1 MLHVNIYHLT
11 PEGPFHVG
19 QRGVGLEETGVHL
32 PSDTLFAAMV
42 AAYAEAGF
50 PPADL
55 TQPFETAPARGK
67 PPFLLTSAL
76 PRAGQVRFY
85 PTLPL
90 SWLNL
95 SGPVRDSRLKELKRI
110 QFVSETIFEKM
121 VNGEALDDYLP
132 PADEA
137 AIHDK
142 DRGIYLQGRSL
153 WLTAPEADKLPE
165 QMRRS
170 PSTRPSAPRPLLKGK
185 QLYQA
190 LRHQAVWQTGK
201 TPRVTVDRLRNASNI
216 FHIGRLVF
224 SPDCGW
230 WFGLSWQMDDPP
242 LQQAVKRA
250 LELLSDTG
258 LGGERAAGY
267 GRFTYQQAEVMT
279 WNRPA
284 AGDYFVTLSR
294 FHPRPEELP
303 AMLQGAETAYKLV
316 TVAGWLNSNQADG
329 QSKAQRRRRL
339 WLLAEG
345 SIVAATGNGPW
356 GDLTDVRPKYE
367 SSGTQFTHAI
377 WRYGFAFPVAL
388 KGVKA
393 P

>member
-1 MLHVNIYHLT
+1 MMLHVNIYHLI

-42 AAYAEAGF
+42 AAYAEAGY

-85 PTLPL
+85 PALPL

-95 SGPVRDSRLKELKRI
+95 SGPRRDQRLKELKRI
-110 QFVSETIFEKM
+110 QFVSETIFQKII
-121 VNGEALDDYLP
+121 NGELLDEYLP
-132 PADEA
+132 PADENNIA
-137 AIHDK
+137 DSDK
-142 DRGIYLQGRSL
+142 GVYLQGRSL
-153 WLTAPEADKLPE
+153 WLTDKEIANLPE
-165 QMRRS
+165 TMRQHPVTKQMM
-170 PSTRPSAPRPLLKGK
+170 KGK
-185 QLYQA
+185 PLYRA
-190 LRHQAVWQTGK
+190 LRHQAVWETGK

-216 FHIGRLVF
+216 FYIGRLVF

-230 WFGLSWQMDDPP
+230 WFGLSWQMDAPP
-242 LQQAVKRA
+242 LQQAVKLA
-250 LELLSDTG
+250 LALLSDTG

-267 GRFTYQQAEVMT
+267 GRFAYQQIDSIT
-279 WNRPA
+279 WPKPA

-294 FHPRPEELP
+294 YHPGPEELP
-303 AMLQGAETAYKLV
+303 AALQGAETAYKLV

-367 SSGTQFTHAI
+367 STGLEFTHAI